1 MNNPTNYVRLGVLAL
16 LWGSSFL
23 LIKLGLNALSATQ
36 IALLRIVL
44 GALVL
49 LALCALRGLR
59 LSRDRG
65 LWRHIAVAALFGS
78 ALPWV
83 LFGLG
88 EQTVDSGLT
97 GVLNATTPLWTV
109 LFGLFVG
116 REAMPPARLSGLL
129 LGFLG
134 VLLIFAPWQGGGLLS
149 WGVLACLGA
158 AVSYGIGYVYI
169 GRNLTSGHGLP
180 PLTLAAMQM
189 IAATGYALL
198 ALPLDGL
205 QAVRWAPLGLLA
217 IAVLGIFGTGIAFAL
232 NYRII
237 SDEGATTASTVA
249 YLMPIVSVLLG
260 WLLLGEELGLR
271 ILLGMAIV
279 LLGVALTRRTPASKT
294 VGTTEVRTLD
304 QEDDMSGRTRTGDA
318 ASSVELATRTSELPP
333 IGPLSRWARFRLAL
347 MRGSQ
352 LYADLANSNPRK

>member
-1 MNNPTNYVRLGVLAL
+1 MNNPANYFRLGALAL

-23 LIKLGLNALSATQ
+23 LIKLALAALAPTQ
-36 IALLRIVL
+36 IALARIVL

-49 LALCALRGLR
+49 LALCAVRGLR
-59 LSRDRG
+59 VSRDRT
-65 LWRHIAVAALFGS
+65 LWRRVAVAALFAS

-83 LFGLG
+83 LFGIG

-97 GVLNATTPLWTV
+97 GILNATTPLWTV
-109 LFGLFVG
+109 LFGLLVS
-116 REAMPPARLSGLL
+116 REALPPSRLGGLL

-134 VLLIFAPWQGGGLLS
+134 VLLIFAPWQGTGLLS

-169 GRNLTSGHGLP
+169 GRKLTGDHGLP
-180 PLTLAAMQM
+180 PLVLATMQM
-189 IAATGYALL
+189 IAATGYAVV

-205 QAVRWAPLGLLA
+205 QPVHWDLLA
-217 IAVLGIFGTGIAFAL
+217 LVSAAVLGVFGTGIAFVL

-260 WLLLGEELGLR
+260 WLLLGEELGPR
-271 ILLGMAIV
+271 ILLGMAVVLVGV
-279 LLGVALTRRTPASKT
+279 LLARRSPSP
-294 VGTTEVRTLD
+294 GTATAE
-304 QEDDMSGRTRTGDA
+304 EDKMSEENRP
-318 ASSVELATRTSELPP
+318 ELRTSAEELPP
-333 IGPLSRWARFRLAL
+333 IEPPKGWARIQLAL

-352 LYADLANSNPRK
+352 LYAEMATNHPMK

>member
-1 MNNPTNYVRLGVLAL
+1 MNNPMNYFRLGALAL

-23 LIKLGLNALSATQ
+23 LIKLALTALAPTQ
-36 IALLRIVL
+36 IALVRIVL

-49 LALCALRGLR
+49 LALCAVRGLQV
-59 LSRDRG
+59 SRDRA
-65 LWRHIAVAALFGS
+65 LWRHVAVAALFAS

-83 LFGLG
+83 LFGIG

-109 LFGLFVG
+109 LFGLLVG
-116 REAMPPARLSGLL
+116 REALPPARIGGLL

-134 VLLIFAPWQGGGLLS
+134 VLLIFAPWQGTSLLS

-169 GRNLTSGHGLP
+169 GRNLTGGHGLP
-180 PLTLAAMQM
+180 PLVLATMQM
-189 IAATGYALL
+189 IAATGYAVV

-205 QAVRWAPLGLLA
+205 RPVHWDLLA
-217 IAVLGIFGTGIAFAL
+217 LVSAAVLGVFGTGIAFAL

-237 SDEGATTASTVA
+237 SEEGATTASTVA

-271 ILLGMAIV
+271 ILLGMAVV
-279 LLGVALTRRTPASKT
+279 LVGVLLTRRSPSP
-294 VGTTEVRTLD
+294 GTTTAEEEKMPEDDRTEVRTST
-304 QEDDMSGRTRTGDA
+304 E
-318 ASSVELATRTSELPP
+318 ELPP
-333 IGPLSRWARFRLAL
+333 IEPPKGWARFHLAL

-352 LYADLANSNPRK
+352 IYAELATNHPMK

>member
-23 LIKLGLNALSATQ
+23 LIKLALGALSPTQ
-36 IALLRIVL
+36 IALTRIVL
-44 GALVL
+44 GAAVL
-49 LALCALRGLR
+49 LALCALRGMR
-59 LSRDRG
+59 PSRDRK
-65 LWRHIAVAALFGS
+65 LWRHVAVAALFGS

-109 LFGLFVG
+109 LFGLFAG
-116 REAMPPARLSGLL
+116 REAMPPTRLGGLL

-149 WGVLACLGA
+149 RGVAACLGA

-169 GRNLTSGHGLP
+169 GRNLTGNHGLA
-180 PLTLAAMQM
+180 PLVLATMQM
-189 IAATGYALL
+189 VAATGYALL
-198 ALPLDGL
+198 ALPLGGL
-205 QAVRWAPLGLLA
+205 QPVRWEPLALLA
-217 IAVLGIFGTGIAFAL
+217 VAVLGVFGTGLAFAI

-237 SDEGATTASTVA
+237 GDEGATTASTVA

-271 ILLGMAIV
+271 VLLGMAIV
-279 LLGVALTRRTPASKT
+279 LLGVALTRRFPTPKPVAAPAPEEDKMSNQL
-294 VGTTEVRTLD
+294 RTD
-304 QEDDMSGRTRTGDA
+304 AARTTRTD
-318 ASSVELATRTSELPP
+318 ELPP
-333 IGPLSRWARFRLAL
+333 IEPPGAWTRFRLAL

-352 LYADLANSNPRK
+352 LYADLATNDPLR

>member
-23 LIKLGLNALSATQ
+23 LIKLGLTALSPTQ
-36 IALLRIVL
+36 LALTRIVL
-44 GALVL
+44 GVLVL

-59 LSRDRG
+59 LSGDRT
-65 LWRHIAVAALFGS
+65 LWRHVVVAALFGS

-109 LFGLFVG
+109 LFGLFAG
-116 REAMPPARLSGLL
+116 REAMPPARIAGLL

-134 VLLIFAPWQGGGLLS
+134 VLLIFAPWQGGTLFS

-169 GRNLTSGHGLP
+169 GRNLTGNHGLP
-180 PLTLAAMQM
+180 PLALAAMQLL
-189 IAATGYALL
+189 AATGFALV

-205 QAVRWAPLGLLA
+205 RPVHWEPLALLA
-217 IAVLGIFGTGIAFAL
+217 VAVLGIFGTGLAFAI

-237 SDEGATTASTVA
+237 GDEGAMTASTVA

-260 WLLLGEELGLR
+260 WLLLGEQLGIR
-271 ILLGMAIV
+271 VLLGMAIV
-279 LLGVALTRRTPASKT
+279 LLGVALTRRTATPQP
-294 VGTTEVRTLD
+294 TTPTTD
-304 QEDDMSGRTRTGDA
+304 QEENEMPTRPHTQDTSARGTKLAARTA
-318 ASSVELATRTSELPP
+318 ELPP
-333 IGPLSRWARFRLAL
+333 IEGLSRWTRFRLAL

-352 LYADLANSNPRK
+352 LYSDLATNHPMK